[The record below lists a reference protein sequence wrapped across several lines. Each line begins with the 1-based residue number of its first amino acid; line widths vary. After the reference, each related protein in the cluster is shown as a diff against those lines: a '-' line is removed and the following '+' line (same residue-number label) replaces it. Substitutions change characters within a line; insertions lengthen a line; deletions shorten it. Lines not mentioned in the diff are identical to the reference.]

1 MKSFD
6 LRKTVAVVASLNFM
20 YFGVEFLFAQIFDS
34 LALLSDSL
42 DFLEDAS
49 INLLILL
56 AMAWSIQARK
66 KVSYVLAL
74 VLLMPG
80 MVFAVEAVSRFNKP
94 VQPDGIG
101 MSLVGIGALIVNVY
115 CAALLTSHKGDVGG
129 LAKAAYLSARNDAL
143 ANLLI
148 ISAGALTYFWV
159 SRIPDL
165 VIGVIIFSMNFDAA
179 RKVLKA
185 PR

>member
-1 MKSFD
+1 MKKFG
-6 LRKTVAVVASLNFM
+6 LRRTVAIVATLNLV
-20 YFGVEFLFAQIFDS
+20 YFVVEFSFAQIFDS
-34 LALLSDSL
+34 LALMSDSL

-49 INLLILL
+49 INFLILL

-74 VLLMPG
+74 VLLTPG
-80 MVFAVEAVSRFNKP
+80 IVFVVEAISRLNNP
-94 VQPDGIG
+94 VQPDGLG
-101 MSLVGIGALIVNVY
+101 MSVVGIGALIVNFY
-115 CAALLTSHKGDVGG
+115 CALLLTSHKGDVGG

-148 ISAGALTYFWV
+148 ITAGALTFFWV
-159 SRIPDL
+159 SQIPDL

-179 RKVLKA
+179 LQVLRA
-185 PR
+185 PK